1 MKLTVRQINNILTL
15 CTLDGEPVASVVSLE
30 TNSDMDGA
38 TTYTVTAYAY
48 ADDGALMGP
57 FARKEHSQ

>member
-15 CTLDGEPVASVVSLE
+15 CTLDGEPITGVFSLE
-30 TNSDMDGA
+30 TNSDLDCV

-57 FARKEHSQ
+57 FARKEAKT